1 MYKYF
6 LKPLFFL
13 FDPEKVH
20 HLVFNLIKFVHLI
33 PGIGNIIRLCYVI
46 DHHKLE
52 RKVFGLN
59 FKNPVGLAAGFDKDA
74 KLFNELSNFG
84 FGFIEIGTCFLTSN
98 TTTMRGLKK
107 MKKNIVMIF
116 QVLQR

>member
-59 FKNPVGLAAGFDKDA
+59 FKNPC
-74 KLFNELSNFG
+74 NF
-84 FGFIEIGTCFLTSN
+84 L
-98 TTTMRGLKK
+98 
-107 MKKNIVMIF
+107 
-116 QVLQR
+116 